1 MNRTRAVVLGV
12 ALVAVLAGT
21 ACGPGESPA
30 SDGQLRVVSL
40 VPSVTE
46 ILYAIGAGP
55 ALVGNTTF
63 CDWPEEARRVRKV
76 GSFFQPDLEH
86 VAGLSPDLVFVALPS
101 HRPVAEKLAELG
113 IRWYASDPQD
123 LAGLFAEVESIG
135 RLTGRLPAAESLVRV
150 MRGRL
155 ESLPAWPDTP
165 RVYVE
170 VSNSPLMSAGRGS
183 FLDEVISLA
192 GGRNVYQQSDR
203 QYPLVEPE
211 ELVALDPEVIVLVHT
226 AAGPAEVRS
235 RVGWAG
241 ISAVRGGRIVADV
254 DENLLVRPGP
264 RSLEGIER
272 LSRRMRETAR

>member
-1 MNRTRAVVLGV
+1 MSGQRA
-12 ALVAVLAGT
+12 ALWGPALAAVLAGT

-30 SDGQLRVVSL
+30 PDGQLRVVSL

-86 VAGLSPDLVFVALPS
+86 VAALGPDLVFVALPS

-135 RLTGRLPAAESLVRV
+135 RLAGRLPAAESLVRV
-150 MRGRL
+150 MRERL
-155 ESLPAWPDTP
+155 AALPAWPDTP

-170 VSNSPLMSAGRGS
+170 VSNSPLMTAGRGS
-183 FLDEVISLA
+183 FLDEVITLA
-192 GGRNVYQQSDR
+192 GGRNVYHGSGR

-211 ELVALDPEVIVLVHT
+211 ELVALDPEVIVLAHSG
-226 AAGPAEVRS
+226 AGPDEVRA

-241 ISAVRGGRIVADV
+241 ISAVRAGRVVADV

-264 RSLEGIER
+264 RSVEGIER
-272 LSRRMRETAR
+272 LGRRMREAGR